1 MLVIGLHELIQI
13 NISSRE
19 VILNVPSGL
28 LLATAKFIEGV
39 VLYYLNDEDE
49 DEVVFRLQRD
59 NDMKHLL
66 YLTLQKLID
75 TYKSG

>member
-1 MLVIGLHELIQI
+1 M
-13 NISSRE
+13 
-19 VILNVPSGL
+19 PSEAL
-28 LLATAKFIEGV
+28 SATAKFIEGV
-39 VLYYLNDEDE
+39 VLYYLNNEDE
-49 DEVVFRLQRD
+49 EEVVFRLQRD